1 MTRQLTYL
9 ALKIETWLV
18 APYKKPLRN
27 LPENETFNM
36 HVSRVWIRS
45 EHAIGYFKGRFQ
57 SLKGLRV
64 NIKDRAT
71 HHFACSWVVA
81 CIAVHSYALLRKK
94 EERDAEGRDSED
106 DPFIQEGLSDG
117 ISSDDGAIEAIG
129 GGVRQRLLRAQVWRE
144 KLKRAL
150 FRALDGS
157 EGDISD
163 D

>member
-1 MTRQLTYL
+1 M
-9 ALKIETWLV
+9 AIKIQTWLI

-27 LPENETFNM
+27 LPENETFNR
-36 HVSRVWIRS
+36 HVSRVRIRS
-45 EHAIGYFKGRFQ
+45 EHAIGYIKGHFQ

-81 CIAVHSYALLRKK
+81 CIAIHSYALLREN
-94 EERDAEGRDSED
+94 EERDVEGVDSGD

-117 ISSDDGAIEAIG
+117 ISSDDGAVEVAG
-129 GGVRQRLLRAQVWRE
+129 GGVRQRLLRAQAWRE

-150 FRALDGS
+150 FRSLDGS
-157 EGDISD
+157 EGDISED
-163 D
+163 